1 MFMKSGEYP
10 EGWERVF
17 LSYVTLRL
25 LVTYPDDGN
34 AVMTRLRNVGYRD
47 LESSALYPLLKKM
60 EKDGL
65 ITYQWGMPDQGP
77 ARRIF
82 SLTDRG
88 LEQVTRATERLNSV
102 LSAMPFG
109 EDESMGY

>member
-1 MFMKSGEYP
+1 
-10 EGWERVF
+10 
-17 LSYVTLRL
+17 
-25 LVTYPDDGN
+25 
-34 AVMTRLRNVGYRD
+34 MTRLRNVGYRD